1 MASIIRM
8 PRPPDAG
15 NKLSKGRQFACP
27 HRAPRDYDGATLKFA
42 ARARTRAPRRR
53 GGHDGAEP
61 MNVTLKPFDFAQ
73 AVARAGLTTQGEPI
87 AKGKAVEGGGFAQ
100 ALTQAL
106 GAVSDSQTEA
116 TRLQREVQLDNPTV
130 SLEETMVAMQKAQLG
145 FQATLQ
151 VRNRLVQ
158 AYSDIMNMQV

>member
-1 MASIIRM
+1 
-8 PRPPDAG
+8 
-15 NKLSKGRQFACP
+15 
-27 HRAPRDYDGATLKFA
+27 
-42 ARARTRAPRRR
+42 
-53 GGHDGAEP
+53 

-73 AVARAGLTTQGEPI
+73 AVARAGLSVNGQPLVRP
-87 AKGKAVEGGGFAQ
+87 KAVEGAGFQQ

-106 GAVSDSQTEA
+106 GSVSASQNEA

-130 SLEETMVAMQKAQLG
+130 SLEETMVAMQKSQIG
-145 FQATLQ
+145 FQAALQ